1 MIGAEFSARENRQII
16 FKKSLKPKTSSLRIH
31 QSDWSKKR
39 GEETD
44 YQYQEWKEDDAIK
57 SIDTKK
63 TIRESYE

>member
-1 MIGAEFSARENRQII
+1 MIRAEISARENRHII
-16 FKKSLKPKTSSLRIH
+16 LKKPLKPKTGYLRIH

-44 YQYQEWKEDDAIK
+44 YRYQEWKEDDAIK
-57 SIDTKK
+57 SIDIKK